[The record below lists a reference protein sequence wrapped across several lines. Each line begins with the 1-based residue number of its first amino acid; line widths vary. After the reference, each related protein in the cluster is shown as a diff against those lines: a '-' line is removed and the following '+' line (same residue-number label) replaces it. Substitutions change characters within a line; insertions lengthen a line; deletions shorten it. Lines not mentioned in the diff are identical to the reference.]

1 MAATG
6 LRPETVQSA
15 LDLYVPRLVAYQN
28 SAYAERFRTLI
39 KTLEEAEQR
48 IKPQAQ
54 ELTVQAA
61 HSLYKLMA
69 YKDEY
74 EVARLVSAS
83 SFMDSLHDQFEDGFR
98 LNLHLAP
105 PFITRLGSDG
115 RPQKRR
121 MGQWVLRLMPWL
133 ARAKF
138 LRGTLL
144 DVFGYQAE
152 RSEERRVGR

>member
-1 MAATG
+1 
-6 LRPETVQSA
+6 
-15 LDLYVPRLVAYQN
+15 
-28 SAYAERFRTLI
+28 
-39 KTLEEAEQR
+39 
-48 IKPQAQ
+48 
-54 ELTVQAA
+54 
-61 HSLYKLMA
+61 MA

-74 EVARLVSAS
+74 EVARLFSSS
-83 SFMDSLHDQFEDGFR
+83 SFMSSLHDQFEDGFR

-152 RSEERRVGR
+152 RKMERRSEEHTSELQSRGHLVCRLLLEEKRH